1 MYVDKQFRA
10 SGDWALAS
18 DGLQWVLQ
26 RHSGGQWKA
35 VSFVRS
41 TKEILQ
47 RCMREKGCPAADQV
61 VLLDGLPPSFDEW
74 KASQRASAPSH
85 DARTGDGV
93 SDSPRE
99 ENAHET
105 A

>member
-18 DGLQWVLQ
+18 DGLQWVPAPL
-26 RHSGGQWKA
+26 RWPVEGRL
-35 VSFVRS
+35 VRPLN
-41 TKEILQ
+41 EGMLA

-74 KASQRASAPSH
+74 KAPQRASAPSH

>member
-26 RHSGGQWKA
+26 RRSGGQWKA
-35 VSFVRS
+35 VSFIHS
-41 TKEILQ
+41 TKDVLA

-61 VLLDGLPPSFDEW
+61 VLLDGLPPSFDEEG
-74 KASQRASAPSH
+74 APEGLSAIS
-85 DARTGDGV
+85 
-93 SDSPRE
+93 
-99 ENAHET
+99 
-105 A
+105 